1 MRAKKKRKR
10 KIGIFDVKGPPA
22 PIFSPQKTSIDL
34 NAQIKIVD
42 DDDDDGILRVVSDT
56 KNFHVSTHK
65 TIIGVFFLNK
75 KVS

>member
-1 MRAKKKRKR
+1 MRAKKRKR

-42 DDDDDGILRVVSDT
+42 DDEGILRVVSDT

-65 TIIGVFFLNK
+65 TIIGVFFK
-75 KVS
+75 IKVS

>member
-1 MRAKKKRKR
+1 MRAKKRKR

-42 DDDDDGILRVVSDT
+42 DDDDDEGILRVVSDT

-65 TIIGVFFLNK
+65 TIIGVFFK
-75 KVS
+75 IKVS